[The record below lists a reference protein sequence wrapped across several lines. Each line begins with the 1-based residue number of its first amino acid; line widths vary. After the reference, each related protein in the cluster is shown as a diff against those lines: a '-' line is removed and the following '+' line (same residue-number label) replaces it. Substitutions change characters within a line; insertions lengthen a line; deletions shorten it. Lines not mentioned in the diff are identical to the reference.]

1 MPARE
6 AKRLPYEFCRYI
18 GAISN
23 TLVGDGFPVPFSPIG
38 TMERIERVREVT
50 IRNVLCTNW
59 KPALPAEC
67 DVVTEKGCVYV
78 VY

>member
-1 MPARE
+1 
-6 AKRLPYEFCRYI
+6 
-18 GAISN
+18 
-23 TLVGDGFPVPFSPIG
+23 
-38 TMERIERVREVT
+38 MERIERVREVT